1 MQCEASP
8 CAGVLPY
15 GSASQPG
22 KEEKQ
27 FIIAPLD
34 PALPDGGSA
43 LRQHFVRGEQAGQN
57 GPVNLGTLFSYN
69 PHPTYAR
76 SLYGSDGCR
85 HSLQPPGNAGRVF
98 EMW

>member
-8 CAGVLPY
+8 CFRTGVLPY

-43 LRQHFVRGEQAGQN
+43 LRQHFVRGGSR
-57 GPVNLGTLFSYN
+57 PVN
-69 PHPTYAR
+69 PVR
-76 SLYGSDGCR
+76 EKGSSDVRYPR
-85 HSLQPPGNAGRVF
+85 HIDPVKKT
-98 EMW
+98 E